1 MEIWDVGD
9 GTFAEEFTGI
19 ERAGPRE
26 RLCALKELKPYVW
39 GHLGPW
45 KPRQFCPEPH
55 MLT

>member
-39 GHLGPW
+39 PLEAQAILS
-45 KPRQFCPEPH
+45 RAPH
-55 MLT
+55 AYMSF